1 MRSWIFRLG
10 LVRSIIADTRLAAR
24 LVRDRRIP
32 GLLKAVPV
40 AAVLYMLSPLD
51 IVPDF
56 LAGFGQLDDAGV
68 MILALK
74 MFIRICPAPLVAFH
88 RDEIARRRPY
98 SSPTP
103 GDEIIDAE
111 FRRG

>member
-24 LVRDRRIP
+24 LVRDGRVR
-32 GLLKAVPV
+32 GLVKAVPV
-40 AAVLYMLSPLD
+40 VALLYLLSPLD
-51 IVPDF
+51 LVPDF

-74 MFIRICPAPLVAFH
+74 MFINACPAPLVAFH
-88 RDEIARRRPY
+88 RDEIAHRRPY

-103 GDEIIDAE
+103 GDEIINAE